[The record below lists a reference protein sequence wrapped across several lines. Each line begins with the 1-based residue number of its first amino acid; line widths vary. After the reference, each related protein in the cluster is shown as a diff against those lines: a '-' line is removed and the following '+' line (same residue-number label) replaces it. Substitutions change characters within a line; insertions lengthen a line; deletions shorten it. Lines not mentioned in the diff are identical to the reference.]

1 MIDVVKFHLKNK
13 NKLSKLCC
21 FYVIKYVC
29 KSSQALPPD
38 NNNYL
43 GITMKLQ
50 IILVI
55 HRCRIFFLY
64 YKINFPSF

>member
-1 MIDVVKFHLKNK
+1 MIYVVKLHLKNK
-13 NKLSKLCC
+13 KKLSKLCC
-21 FYVIKYVC
+21 FYVTKYVW

-43 GITMKLQ
+43 GITVKLQ

-55 HRCRIFFLY
+55 HRSQIFFLY
-64 YKINFPSF
+64 YEINCLV